1 VNRTVIQAVSD
12 KNKISRALVKTSH
25 TAGTKSYA
33 RWAEDLVSNLF
44 SHTDETKLCRLHL
57 RDTPFGS

>member
-33 RWAEDLVSNLF
+33 RWAEDLVSNLY
-44 SHTDETKLCRLHL
+44 LMHL
-57 RDTPFGS
+57 ILIGQSLADYI